1 MLSGFKLMRIETI
14 FALRPW
20 ARMSFKILSMMLCFN
35 CFCLCLR
42 GGVVP
47 VPEIPPQLK
56 RRSAGGAV
64 IQTDLCVHHSWSLQS
79 LVLFVASEGW
89 MTETISNHLRRVIPR
104 HPLQGLTRS
113 SARTVSLLS
122 SPSPLSNLD
131 TSLLYWLVII
141 DINKYNTALGHGQYH
156 LPHLLLAPDTLLW
169 LLRVVS
175 E

>member
-56 RRSAGGAV
+56 RRSAGEVV
-64 IQTDLCVHHSWSLQS
+64 IQTDLCVPITLGHCRVWSYLWPVKAEW
-79 LVLFVASEGW
+79 LKPFP
-89 MTETISNHLRRVIPR
+89 TIWEVSFPVISKD
-104 HPLQGLTRS
+104 LQGLLPGLYHFS
-113 SARTVSLLS
+113 P
-122 SPSPLSNLD
+122 PSPLSNLD
-131 TSLLYWLVII
+131 TSLLYLLVII

-156 LPHLLLAPDTLLW
+156 RPDLLLAPDTLLW